1 MLGYDEVIKLGYT
14 DGKEIG
20 TIIVNVHGIT
30 LRLVVGTKMGSL
42 DGSFDVSNDGN
53 LKGLLN
59 VESMGFTDGKVLGS
73 DEGIK
78 LGLSGGKVLGTILGN
93 VDEITLGINV
103 GTELGSVNGYID
115 SSNDGSLIIK
125 PTLEHL
131 GMACIFLGYEQN
143 HMDGTY
149 RMLN

>member
-1 MLGYDEVIKLGYT
+1 M
-14 DGKEIG
+14 
-20 TIIVNVHGIT
+20 
-30 LRLVVGTKMGSL
+30 
-42 DGSFDVSNDGN
+42 
-53 LKGLLN
+53 
-59 VESMGFTDGKVLGS
+59 
-73 DEGIK
+73 
-78 LGLSGGKVLGTILGN
+78 LGTILGN

-131 GMACIFLGYEQN
+131 GMACMFLGYEQN

-149 RMLN
+149 RMLNWHIKCVLINPDAIWQKKLVNTYQDTKKDMSNNSVFQNE